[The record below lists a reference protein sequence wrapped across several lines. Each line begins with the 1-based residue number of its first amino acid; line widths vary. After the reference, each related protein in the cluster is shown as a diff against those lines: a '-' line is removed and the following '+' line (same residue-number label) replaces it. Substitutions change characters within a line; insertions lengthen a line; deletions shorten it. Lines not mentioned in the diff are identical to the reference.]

1 MGVQKDQVQVT
12 FTPSRWNDEAAAVIG
27 PLVHPL
33 IANEFQRDVERGRA
47 VLWRVSGDDWVTW
60 LVTRIE
66 QFECGHIE
74 LVLEVIAGKHARLI
88 VSALTEKVKVMGVK
102 SIRFETH
109 HPEKTAARLIGC
121 LGFNRVATTFR
132 LEL

>member
-1 MGVQKDQVQVT
+1 MI
-12 FTPSRWNDEAAAVIG
+12 A

-33 IANEFQRDVERGRA
+33 IKHEFRRDVDQGRA

-66 QFECGHIE
+66 QFEGGHIE
-74 LVLEVIAGKHARLI
+74 LVLEVIAGKNARAI
-88 VSALTEKVKVMGVK
+88 VAALTEKVKKMGVK

-109 HPEKTAARLIGC
+109 HPEKTAARLVGC
-121 LGFNRVATTFR
+121 LGFERVATTFR
-132 LEL
+132 LNI

>member
-1 MGVQKDQVQVT
+1 MGVQKDQIT
-12 FTPSRWNDEAAAVIG
+12 FTATAWNDEAAAMIA

-33 IANEFQRDVERGRA
+33 IKHEFRRDVDQGRA

-66 QFECGHIE
+66 QFEGGHIE
-74 LVLEVIAGKHARLI
+74 LVLEVIAGKNARAI
-88 VSALTEKVKVMGVK
+88 VAALTEKVKKMGVK

-109 HPEKTAARLIGC
+109 HPEKTAARLVGC
-121 LGFNRVATTFR
+121 LGFERVATTFR
-132 LEL
+132 LNI